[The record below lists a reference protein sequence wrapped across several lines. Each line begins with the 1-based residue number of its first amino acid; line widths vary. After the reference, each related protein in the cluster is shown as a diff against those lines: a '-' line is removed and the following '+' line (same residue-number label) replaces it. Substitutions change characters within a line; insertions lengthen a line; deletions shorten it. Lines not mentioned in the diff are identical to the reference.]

1 MTTVIGMHEQYA
13 LVPPLEFVSA
23 MNDHWTQTL
32 NMPSSAALR
41 SLSIS
46 IEPGPQIGAE
56 KGPLFRRAFCAV
68 VGVTEGGRSPTG
80 VTPTTAAA

>member
-1 MTTVIGMHEQYA
+1 M
-13 LVPPLEFVSA
+13 
-23 MNDHWTQTL
+23 
-32 NMPSSAALR
+32 
-41 SLSIS
+41 SIS
-46 IEPGPQIGAE
+46 IELGPQIGAE

>member
-1 MTTVIGMHEQYA
+1 
-13 LVPPLEFVSA
+13 
-23 MNDHWTQTL
+23 
-32 NMPSSAALR
+32 MPAPK
-41 SLSIS
+41 LSIS